1 MLEFL
6 EKRSMQWMT
15 AIRRRADAIRV
26 KSTDVRKSR
35 KETAME
41 SLHEET
47 RLCSRRSILTGSA
60 VLLAGGIVGRV
71 SNAFGA
77 AKPSVDKAPP
87 LPWKWVK
94 LDPLEAGRRAYRAY
108 LSEGG

>member
-1 MLEFL
+1 MKALED
-6 EKRSMQWMT
+6 E
-15 AIRRRADAIRV
+15 DG
-26 KSTDVRKSR
+26 
-35 KETAME
+35 
-41 SLHEET
+41 
-47 RLCSRRSILTGSA
+47 LCSRRSILTGSA
-60 VLLAGGIVGRV
+60 VLLAGGIVGRI

-77 AKPSVDKAPP
+77 PKPAVDKAPP